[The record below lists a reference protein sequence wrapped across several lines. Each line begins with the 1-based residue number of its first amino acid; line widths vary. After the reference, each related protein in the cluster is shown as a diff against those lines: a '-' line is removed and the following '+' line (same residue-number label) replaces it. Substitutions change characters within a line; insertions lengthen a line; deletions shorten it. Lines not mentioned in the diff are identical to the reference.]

1 MRQTVLNCYKFTFP
15 TQYHKAYPL
24 LCTVA
29 VSICW
34 VLALSEK
41 SSAQVNPSQL
51 KTSDYQLGL
60 AEPLP
65 VPQLLVNNGQSQSG
79 WQTLPPSPA
88 TTGVA
93 VAPIANPVPKFVQQK
108 PAKDLQQLESVFIQ
122 QQVTGK
128 APPAARSSIA
138 PRVAAG
144 GDTSDLNLGL
154 QGQISALEPPISS
167 VVAPLPPLENSSA
180 TQEFIAPAARTFN
193 QVLSSQAD
201 PSPPPDNSSAT
212 QEFIAPAARTFN
224 QVLSSQADPSP
235 PLANSFATPK
245 STAPAAP
252 TFNQLLSSQVDPS
265 PPFANSFAT
274 PKSTAPAATFNQQ
287 LSSQVAPL
295 PPLPNFPVTPEFTP
309 PAATFNQQLL
319 NPQTKPSVPSTIPT
333 PITALPVTQSVT
345 TQQRPEFTS
354 NSLREPSLQFQ
365 GVYINQGGDT
375 TARARVTGVYPLSP
389 QTLVGATLDLTSQG
403 SLLDDSRND
412 GLNLNE
418 LYLATSLP
426 GVPNLRFVI
435 GQIDLTSYF
444 DRNSFAKDGASQFF
458 NPVFQTNPALAATG
472 ISSRTSLLVNWS
484 VTDNI
489 EAKAAV
495 FSSANKIGD
504 FSLDGFA
511 GEIGIRYG
519 NAIIRGTYASDRD
532 AGVGDSFLES
542 YGIPRGNNQFGTQ
555 KNDREQSYGLN
566 AEVFIPNLKLGL
578 FGRYGHYENSTLGV
592 GANTYL
598 LGASLLDTFTP
609 DDRLGVAYG
618 RPLSNDSLRSG
629 DRPDVLEVFYDF
641 KFLSNL
647 RLGFSVQERDNFS
660 DTVFGIR
667 IKSEFDVTP
676 RRRIAQ

>member
-1 MRQTVLNCYKFTFP
+1 M
-15 TQYHKAYPL
+15 
-24 LCTVA
+24 
-29 VSICW
+29 
-34 VLALSEK
+34 SEK
-41 SSAQVNPSQL
+41 SLAQVNPSQVQ
-51 KTSDYQLGL
+51 TSEYQLGL
-60 AEPLP
+60 TEPLP
-65 VPQLLVNNGQSQSG
+65 VPQSQSRS
-79 WQTLPPSPA
+79 QTLPPLPA

-108 PAKDLQQLESVFIQ
+108 PANDLQQLESVFIQ

-128 APPAARSSIA
+128 APPVARRSVA
-138 PRVAAG
+138 PRVVGG
-144 GDTSDLNLGL
+144 GD
-154 QGQISALEPPISS
+154 SS
-167 VVAPLPPLENSSA
+167 
-180 TQEFIAPAARTFN
+180 
-193 QVLSSQAD
+193 
-201 PSPPPDNSSAT
+201 DNSSAT
-212 QEFIAPAARTFN
+212 QEF
-224 QVLSSQADPSP
+224 
-235 PLANSFATPK
+235 
-245 STAPAAP
+245 TAPAAP
-252 TFNQLLSSQVDPS
+252 TFNQLLSSQADPS
-265 PPFANSFAT
+265 PPLANSSAT
-274 PKSTAPAATFNQQ
+274 PKSTAPTFNQL
-287 LSSQVAPL
+287 LSSEVAPL
-295 PPLPNFPVTPEFTP
+295 PPLPNLPATPEFTA
-309 PAATFNQQLL
+309 PAAPTFNQQLL
-319 NPQTKPSVPSTIPT
+319 NPETKPSFPSTTPT
-333 PITALPVTQSVT
+333 PTTPLPVTQSVT
-345 TQQRPEFTS
+345 TKQRPQLTS

-412 GLNLNE
+412 GLNVNE

-472 ISSRTSLLVNWS
+472 ISSRTSFLVDWS

-504 FSLDGFA
+504 FTLDGFA

-542 YGIPRGNNQFGTQ
+542 YSIPRGNNQFGTQ
-555 KNDREQSYGLN
+555 KDDREESYGLN

-578 FGRYGHYENSTLGV
+578 FGRYGHYENSTLKEG
-592 GANTYL
+592 GNTYL
-598 LGASLLDTFTP
+598 LGATLLDTFTP
-609 DDRLGVAYG
+609 DDRLGIAYG
-618 RPLSNDSLRSG
+618 RPLSSDSLRRG
-629 DRPDVLEVFYDF
+629 DRPDVLEVYYDF
-641 KFLSNL
+641 KFLDNL
-647 RLGFSVQERDNFS
+647 RLGFSIQERDNFS

-667 IKSEFDVTP
+667 VKSEFDLTP
-676 RRRIAQ
+676 RGRIAQ

>member
-1 MRQTVLNCYKFTFP
+1 MRQTVLDCYKFTFP
-15 TQYHKAYPL
+15 SQYHKVYPL

-29 VSICW
+29 ISICW
-34 VLALSEK
+34 VLAVSEK
-41 SSAQVNPSQL
+41 SLAQVNPSQVQ
-51 KTSDYQLGL
+51 TSEYQLGL
-60 AEPLP
+60 TEPLP
-65 VPQLLVNNGQSQSG
+65 VPQSQSRS
-79 WQTLPPSPA
+79 QTLPPLPA

-108 PAKDLQQLESVFIQ
+108 PANDLQQLESVFIQ

-128 APPAARSSIA
+128 APPVARRSVA
-138 PRVAAG
+138 PRVVGG
-144 GDTSDLNLGL
+144 GDTS
-154 QGQISALEPPISS
+154 
-167 VVAPLPPLENSSA
+167 
-180 TQEFIAPAARTFN
+180 
-193 QVLSSQAD
+193 
-201 PSPPPDNSSAT
+201 DNSSAT
-212 QEFIAPAARTFN
+212 QEF
-224 QVLSSQADPSP
+224 
-235 PLANSFATPK
+235 
-245 STAPAAP
+245 TAPAAP
-252 TFNQLLSSQVDPS
+252 TFNQLLSSQADPS
-265 PPFANSFAT
+265 PPLANSSAT
-274 PKSTAPAATFNQQ
+274 PKSTAPTFNQ
-287 LSSQVAPL
+287 LLNSEVAPL
-295 PPLPNFPVTPEFTP
+295 PPLPNLPATPEFTA
-309 PAATFNQQLL
+309 PAAPTFNQQSL
-319 NPQTKPSVPSTIPT
+319 NPETKPSVPSTTPT

-345 TQQRPEFTS
+345 TQQRPQLTS

-472 ISSRTSLLVNWS
+472 ISSRASLLVDWS

-542 YGIPRGNNQFGTQ
+542 YSIPRGNNQFGTQ
-555 KNDREQSYGLN
+555 KDDREESYGLN

-578 FGRYGHYENSTLGV
+578 FGRYGHYENSTLQEG
-592 GANTYL
+592 GNTYL
-598 LGASLLDTFTP
+598 LGASLLDMFTP
-609 DDRLGVAYG
+609 DDRLGIAYG
-618 RPLSNDSLRSG
+618 RPLSSDSLRRG
-629 DRPDVLEVFYDF
+629 DRPDVLEVYYDF
-641 KFLSNL
+641 KFLDNL
-647 RLGFSVQERDNFS
+647 RLGFSIQERDNFS

-667 IKSEFDVTP
+667 VKSEFDLTP
-676 RRRIAQ
+676 RGRIAQ

>member
-15 TQYHKAYPL
+15 NQYHKAYPL

-34 VLALSEK
+34 VLAVSEK

-65 VPQLLVNNGQSQSG
+65 VPQLLVNKSQSQSG
-79 WQTLPPSPA
+79 WQTLPPLPA
-88 TTGVA
+88 TSGVA
-93 VAPIANPVPKFVQQK
+93 VAPIANPVPKLVRQK
-108 PAKDLQQLESVFIQ
+108 PANDLQQLESVFIQ

-128 APPAARSSIA
+128 APRSVA
-138 PRVAAG
+138 PPVAAG
-144 GDTSDLNLGL
+144 GDTSGLNLGL
-154 QGQISALEPPISS
+154 QGQMNGSEPPISS
-167 VVAPLPPLENSSA
+167 VVAPLPPLDNSSATPKSTAPGAATFNQVLSSQAVPSPPPANSSA
-180 TQEFIAPAARTFN
+180 TQEFTAPGAATFN

-212 QEFIAPAARTFN
+212 
-224 QVLSSQADPSP
+224 
-235 PLANSFATPK
+235 PK
-245 STAPAAP
+245 STA
-252 TFNQLLSSQVDPS
+252 
-265 PPFANSFAT
+265 
-274 PKSTAPAATFNQQ
+274 AATFNQV

-295 PPLPNFPVTPEFTP
+295 PPLPNLPVTPEFTAP
-309 PAATFNQQLL
+309 AAATFNQQLL

-333 PITALPVTQSVT
+333 PITAIPVTQSVT
-345 TQQRPEFTS
+345 TQQRPQLLNS

-403 SLLDDSRND
+403 SKLDDSRND
-412 GLNLNE
+412 GLNVNE

-542 YGIPRGNNQFGTQ
+542 YSIPRGNNQFGTQ
-555 KNDREQSYGLN
+555 KNDREESYGLN

-609 DDRLGVAYG
+609 DDRLGLAYG
-618 RPLSNDSLRSG
+618 TPLSNDSLRRG
-629 DRPDVLEVFYDF
+629 DRPDVLEAFYDF
-641 KFLSNL
+641 KFLPNL
-647 RLGFSVQERDNFS
+647 RLGFSIQERDNFS

-667 IKSEFDVTP
+667 IKSDFDVTP

>member
-1 MRQTVLNCYKFTFP
+1 MRQTVLDCYKFTF
-15 TQYHKAYPL
+15 TSQYHKVYPL

-34 VLALSEK
+34 VLAVSEK
-41 SSAQVNPSQL
+41 SSAQVNRSQL
-51 KTSDYQLGL
+51 QTSDYQLGL
-60 AEPLP
+60 AERLP
-65 VPQLLVNNGQSQSG
+65 MPQLLVNKDQSQSG

-93 VAPIANPVPKFVQQK
+93 VAPIANPVPKFVQHK
-108 PAKDLQQLESVFIQ
+108 PANNLQQLESVFIQ

-128 APPAARSSIA
+128 APSAARSSVA

-154 QGQISALEPPISS
+154 QGQMNGSEPPISS
-167 VVAPLPPLENSSA
+167 VVAPLPPLANSSA
-180 TQEFIAPAARTFN
+180 TQEF
-193 QVLSSQAD
+193 
-201 PSPPPDNSSAT
+201 
-212 QEFIAPAARTFN
+212 
-224 QVLSSQADPSP
+224 
-235 PLANSFATPK
+235 
-245 STAPAAP
+245 TAPAAP
-252 TFNQLLSSQVDPS
+252 TFNQV
-265 PPFANSFAT
+265 
-274 PKSTAPAATFNQQ
+274 

-295 PPLPNFPVTPEFTP
+295 PPLPNLPATQEFTA
-309 PAATFNQQLL
+309 PAASTVYQ
-319 NPQTKPSVPSTIPT
+319 PSTTPT
-333 PITALPVTQSVT
+333 PIRVLPVTQSVT

-354 NSLREPSLQFQ
+354 SSLREPSLQLQ

-403 SLLDDSRND
+403 GTSNLDDSRNN
-412 GLNLNE
+412 GLNVNE

-472 ISSRTSLLVNWS
+472 ISSRTSLLLNWS

-519 NAIIRGTYASDRD
+519 NAIIRGTYVTDRD

-542 YGIPRGNNQFGTQ
+542 YSIPRGNNQFGPEA
-555 KNDREQSYGLN
+555 NDREEAYGLN
-566 AEVFIPNLKLGL
+566 TEFFIPNLKLGL
-578 FGRYGHYENSTLGV
+578 FGRYGHYENRTLGE
-592 GANTYL
+592 GANTYV
-598 LGASLLDTFTP
+598 LGASLLDTFTA
-609 DDRLGVAYG
+609 DDRLGIAYG
-618 RPLSNDSLRSG
+618 RPLSNDSLRRG

-641 KFLSNL
+641 KFIDNL

-667 IKSEFDVTP
+667 VKSELDVSP
-676 RRRIAQ
+676 RRRITQ

>member
-1 MRQTVLNCYKFTFP
+1 MRQTVLDCYKFTFP
-15 TQYHKAYPL
+15 SQYHKVYTL

-34 VLALSEK
+34 VLAVSEK

-51 KTSDYQLGL
+51 QASDYQLGL
-60 AEPLP
+60 
-65 VPQLLVNNGQSQSG
+65 VK
-79 WQTLPPSPA
+79 TL
-88 TTGVA
+88 
-93 VAPIANPVPKFVQQK
+93 PVPKFVQQK
-108 PAKDLQQLESVFIQ
+108 PANNLQQLESVFIQ

-128 APPAARSSIA
+128 APAAPRNSVL

-154 QGQISALEPPISS
+154 QGQMNGLEPPISS
-167 VVAPLPPLENSSA
+167 VVAPLPNSSA
-180 TQEFIAPAARTFN
+180 TPE
-193 QVLSSQAD
+193 
-201 PSPPPDNSSAT
+201 
-212 QEFIAPAARTFN
+212 
-224 QVLSSQADPSP
+224 
-235 PLANSFATPK
+235 

-252 TFNQLLSSQVDPS
+252 TFNQLLSSQ
-265 PPFANSFAT
+265 A
-274 PKSTAPAATFNQQ
+274 
-287 LSSQVAPL
+287 APL
-295 PPLPNFPVTPEFTP
+295 PPLPNLPGTQEFTS
-309 PAATFNQQLL
+309 PAAPTFNQQLF
-319 NPQTKPSVPSTIPT
+319 NPEAKPSVPSTTPT
-333 PITALPVTQSVT
+333 PSTVLPVTQSVT
-345 TQQRPEFTS
+345 TQQRRHLS
-354 NSLREPSLQFQ
+354 SSSLRQPSLQFQ
-365 GVYINQGGDT
+365 GVYITQGSDT
-375 TARARVTGVYPLSP
+375 TARARVTGIYPLSS
-389 QTLVGATLDLTSQG
+389 QAVVGATLDLTSQG
-403 SLLDDSRND
+403 SSLDDSRND
-412 GLNLNE
+412 GLNINE
-418 LYLATSLP
+418 LYLATSLA

-472 ISSRTSLLVNWS
+472 ISSRTSLLVDWS

-504 FSLDGFA
+504 FTLDGFA

-519 NAIIRGTYASDRD
+519 NAIIRGTYTTDRD

-542 YGIPRGNNQFGTQ
+542 YSIPRGDNQFGTQ
-555 KNDREQSYGLN
+555 KNDREEAYGLN

-578 FGRYGHYENSTLGV
+578 FGRYGRYENRTLGE
-592 GANTYL
+592 GANTYV

-618 RPLSNDSLRSG
+618 RPLSNDSLRRG

-641 KFLSNL
+641 KFLDNL
-647 RLGFSVQERDNFS
+647 RLGFSIQERDNFS

-667 IKSEFDVTP
+667 VKSEFDLTP
-676 RRRIAQ
+676 RGRISQ

>member
-1 MRQTVLNCYKFTFP
+1 MRQTVLDCYKFTFP
-15 TQYHKAYPL
+15 SQYHKVYPL

-34 VLALSEK
+34 VLTVSEK

-51 KTSDYQLGL
+51 QTSDYQLGL

-65 VPQLLVNNGQSQSG
+65 VPQLLVNNRQSQSRS
-79 WQTLPPSPA
+79 QTLPALPA

-93 VAPIANPVPKFVQQK
+93 AAPIANPKFVQQK
-108 PAKDLQQLESVFIQ
+108 PANDLQQLESVFIQ

-128 APPAARSSIA
+128 APPVPRSSVA
-138 PRVAAG
+138 PRVTAG
-144 GDTSDLNLGL
+144 GDTSDLNLGF
-154 QGQISALEPPISS
+154 QGQMNALEPPISS
-167 VVAPLPPLENSSA
+167 VVAPLPPLDNSSA
-180 TQEFIAPAARTFN
+180 TQEFTAPAAPTFN
-193 QVLSSQAD
+193 QVLSSQAA
-201 PSPPPDNSSAT
+201 PSPPLANSSAT
-212 QEFIAPAARTFN
+212 PKSSAPAPTFN
-224 QVLSSQADPSP
+224 QVLSSQA
-235 PLANSFATPK
+235 
-245 STAPAAP
+245 
-252 TFNQLLSSQVDPS
+252 
-265 PPFANSFAT
+265 
-274 PKSTAPAATFNQQ
+274 
-287 LSSQVAPL
+287 APL
-295 PPLPNFPVTPEFTP
+295 PPLPNLPATPELTAP
-309 PAATFNQQLL
+309 PAPTFNQQLL
-319 NPQTKPSVPSTIPT
+319 SPQTKPSVPSTTPT
-333 PITALPVTQSVT
+333 PITVLPVTQSVT
-345 TQQRPEFTS
+345 TQQRPQLTS

-365 GVYINQGGDT
+365 GVYINQDGDT
-375 TARARVTGVYPLSP
+375 TARARLTGFYPLSP

-403 SLLDDSRND
+403 SKLDDSRND
-412 GLNLNE
+412 GLNVNE

-542 YGIPRGNNQFGTQ
+542 YSIPRGNNQFGPQ
-555 KNDREQSYGLN
+555 KDDREESYGLN

-578 FGRYGHYENSTLGV
+578 FGRYGHYENSTLGE
-592 GANTYL
+592 GANTYV

-609 DDRLGVAYG
+609 DDRLGIAYG
-618 RPLSNDSLRSG
+618 RPLSNESLRRG
-629 DRPDVLEVFYDF
+629 DRPDVLEVYYDF
-641 KFLSNL
+641 KFLDNL

-667 IKSEFDVTP
+667 VKSEFDVTP
-676 RRRIAQ
+676 RRGISQ

>member
-1 MRQTVLNCYKFTFP
+1 MRQTVLDCYKFTFP
-15 TQYHKAYPL
+15 SQYHKVYPL

-41 SSAQVNPSQL
+41 SLAQVNPSQL
-51 KTSDYQLGL
+51 QTSDYQLGL
-60 AEPLP
+60 TEPLP
-65 VPQLLVNNGQSQSG
+65 VPQSQSRS
-79 WQTLPPSPA
+79 QTLPLLPA

-93 VAPIANPVPKFVQQK
+93 VAPNANPVPKFVQQK
-108 PAKDLQQLESVFIQ
+108 PANDLQQLESVFIQ

-128 APPAARSSIA
+128 APPVARRSVA
-138 PRVAAG
+138 PRVVGG
-144 GDTSDLNLGL
+144 GDTSDRL
-154 QGQISALEPPISS
+154 QGQQMNSS
-167 VVAPLPPLENSSA
+167 VVAPLPPL
-180 TQEFIAPAARTFN
+180 
-193 QVLSSQAD
+193 
-201 PSPPPDNSSAT
+201 DNSSAT
-212 QEFIAPAARTFN
+212 QEF
-224 QVLSSQADPSP
+224 
-235 PLANSFATPK
+235 
-245 STAPAAP
+245 TAPAAP
-252 TFNQLLSSQVDPS
+252 TFNQLLSSQAAPS
-265 PPFANSFAT
+265 PPLANSSAT
-274 PKSTAPAATFNQQ
+274 PKSTAPTFNQL
-287 LSSQVAPL
+287 LSSEVAPL
-295 PPLPNFPVTPEFTP
+295 PPLPNLPATPEFTA
-309 PAATFNQQLL
+309 PAAPTFNQQLI
-319 NPQTKPSVPSTIPT
+319 NPETKPSFPSNTPT
-333 PITALPVTQSVT
+333 PITAVPVTQSAT
-345 TQQRPEFTS
+345 TQQRPQLTS

-519 NAIIRGTYASDRD
+519 NAIIRGTYATDRD

-542 YGIPRGNNQFGTQ
+542 YSIPRGNNQFGTQ
-555 KNDREQSYGLN
+555 KDDREQSYGLN

-578 FGRYGHYENSTLGV
+578 FGRYGHYENSTLGE

-618 RPLSNDSLRSG
+618 RPLSNDSLRRG

-641 KFLSNL
+641 KFIDNL
-647 RLGFSVQERDNFS
+647 RLGFSIQERDNFS

-667 IKSEFDVTP
+667 VKSEFDVTP

>member
-1 MRQTVLNCYKFTFP
+1 M
-15 TQYHKAYPL
+15 
-24 LCTVA
+24 
-29 VSICW
+29 
-34 VLALSEK
+34 SEK
-41 SSAQVNPSQL
+41 SLAQVNPSQVQ
-51 KTSDYQLGL
+51 TSEYQLGL
-60 AEPLP
+60 TEPLP
-65 VPQLLVNNGQSQSG
+65 VPQSQSRS
-79 WQTLPPSPA
+79 QTLPPLPA

-108 PAKDLQQLESVFIQ
+108 PANDLQQLESVFIQ

-128 APPAARSSIA
+128 APPVARRSVA
-138 PRVAAG
+138 PRVVGG
-144 GDTSDLNLGL
+144 GDTS
-154 QGQISALEPPISS
+154 
-167 VVAPLPPLENSSA
+167 
-180 TQEFIAPAARTFN
+180 
-193 QVLSSQAD
+193 
-201 PSPPPDNSSAT
+201 DNSSAT
-212 QEFIAPAARTFN
+212 QEF
-224 QVLSSQADPSP
+224 
-235 PLANSFATPK
+235 
-245 STAPAAP
+245 TAPAAP
-252 TFNQLLSSQVDPS
+252 TFNQLLSSQADPS
-265 PPFANSFAT
+265 PPLANSSAT
-274 PKSTAPAATFNQQ
+274 PKSTAPTFNQ
-287 LSSQVAPL
+287 LLNSEVAPL
-295 PPLPNFPVTPEFTP
+295 PPLPNLPATPEFTA
-309 PAATFNQQLL
+309 PAAPTFNQQSL
-319 NPQTKPSVPSTIPT
+319 NPETKPSVPSTTPT

-345 TQQRPEFTS
+345 TQQRPQLTS

-472 ISSRTSLLVNWS
+472 ISSRASLLVDWS

-542 YGIPRGNNQFGTQ
+542 YSIPRGNNQFGTQ
-555 KNDREQSYGLN
+555 KDDREESYGLN

-578 FGRYGHYENSTLGV
+578 FGRYGHYENSTLQEG
-592 GANTYL
+592 GNTYL
-598 LGASLLDTFTP
+598 LGASLLDMFTP
-609 DDRLGVAYG
+609 DDRLGIAYG
-618 RPLSNDSLRSG
+618 RPLSSDSLRRG
-629 DRPDVLEVFYDF
+629 DRPDVLEVYYDF
-641 KFLSNL
+641 KFLDNL
-647 RLGFSVQERDNFS
+647 RLGFSIQERDNFS

-667 IKSEFDVTP
+667 VKSEFDLTP
-676 RRRIAQ
+676 RGRIAQ

>member
-1 MRQTVLNCYKFTFP
+1 M
-15 TQYHKAYPL
+15 
-24 LCTVA
+24 
-29 VSICW
+29 
-34 VLALSEK
+34 SEK
-41 SSAQVNPSQL
+41 SLAQVNPSQVQ
-51 KTSDYQLGL
+51 TSEYQLGL
-60 AEPLP
+60 TEPLP
-65 VPQLLVNNGQSQSG
+65 VPQSQSRS
-79 WQTLPPSPA
+79 QTLHPLPA

-108 PAKDLQQLESVFIQ
+108 PANDLQQLESVFIQ

-128 APPAARSSIA
+128 APPVARRSVA
-138 PRVAAG
+138 PRVVGG
-144 GDTSDLNLGL
+144 GDTSDRL
-154 QGQISALEPPISS
+154 QGREMNSS
-167 VVAPLPPLENSSA
+167 VVAPLPPL
-180 TQEFIAPAARTFN
+180 
-193 QVLSSQAD
+193 
-201 PSPPPDNSSAT
+201 DNSSAT
-212 QEFIAPAARTFN
+212 QEF
-224 QVLSSQADPSP
+224 
-235 PLANSFATPK
+235 
-245 STAPAAP
+245 TAPAAP
-252 TFNQLLSSQVDPS
+252 TFNQLLSSQADPS
-265 PPFANSFAT
+265 PPLANSSAT
-274 PKSTAPAATFNQQ
+274 PKSTAPTFNQ
-287 LSSQVAPL
+287 LLNSEVAPL
-295 PPLPNFPVTPEFTP
+295 PPLPNLPATPEFTA
-309 PAATFNQQLL
+309 PAAPTFNQQSL
-319 NPQTKPSVPSTIPT
+319 NPETKPSVPSTTPT

-345 TQQRPEFTS
+345 TQQRPQLTS

-472 ISSRTSLLVNWS
+472 ISSRASLLVDWS

-542 YGIPRGNNQFGTQ
+542 YSIPRGNNQFGTQ
-555 KNDREQSYGLN
+555 KDDREESYGLN

-578 FGRYGHYENSTLGV
+578 FGRYGHYENSTLQEG
-592 GANTYL
+592 GNTYL
-598 LGASLLDTFTP
+598 LGASLLDMFTP
-609 DDRLGVAYG
+609 DDRLGIAYG
-618 RPLSNDSLRSG
+618 RPLSSDSLRRG
-629 DRPDVLEVFYDF
+629 DRPDVLEVYYDF
-641 KFLSNL
+641 KFLDNL
-647 RLGFSVQERDNFS
+647 RLGFSIQERDNFS

-667 IKSEFDVTP
+667 VKSEFDLTP
-676 RRRIAQ
+676 RGRIAQ